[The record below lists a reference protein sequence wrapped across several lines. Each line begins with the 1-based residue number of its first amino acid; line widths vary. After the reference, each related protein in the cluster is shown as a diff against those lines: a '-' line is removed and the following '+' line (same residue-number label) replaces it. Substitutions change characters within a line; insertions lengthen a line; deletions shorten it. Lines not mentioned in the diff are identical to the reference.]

1 MGLNF
6 YKVTLKLIKIDRI
19 DNRGSVGLMHNTVR
33 GTSIA
38 VPDTV
43 RGNESDYLDTSKFT
57 RATEEKNPCWEE
69 SKVRIALILVSLLI
83 DEDFSQLFLLN

>member
-1 MGLNF
+1 M
-6 YKVTLKLIKIDRI
+6 
-19 DNRGSVGLMHNTVR
+19 GLMHSTVR
-33 GTSIA
+33 GTSVA

-69 SKVRIALILVSLLI
+69 SKVRISLIVVSLLI
-83 DEDFSQLFLLN
+83 DQGLSQFFV

>member
-1 MGLNF
+1 
-6 YKVTLKLIKIDRI
+6 
-19 DNRGSVGLMHNTVR
+19 MHNTVR

-69 SKVRIALILVSLLI
+69 SKISMRCLENNGYDKTKCGAAFDNYNVCKKFWNEVIKEKISMSKI
-83 DEDFSQLFLLN
+83 